1 MNRGLINMDKLIR
14 NSISDIIKNHTQLI
28 SIAIRQRAKFEG
40 WLKFK
45 LADHLQK
52 LGLSNIEVESNYAD
66 SNNRADLGFVYN
78 GVRYDVEL
86 KTPNANWRIDGIE
99 NKGIPITKNIASIII
114 DTKKL
119 EECVGNGIIAFVL
132 FPVPI
137 ADNRWVEYL
146 SRISNE
152 TSKVLT
158 EEDNCSRVKVPLGN
172 GNSCE
177 VIICCFSI

>member
-1 MNRGLINMDKLIR
+1 M
-14 NSISDIIKNHTQLI
+14 
-28 SIAIRQRAKFEG
+28 
-40 WLKFK
+40 
-45 LADHLQK
+45 
-52 LGLSNIEVESNYAD
+52 
-66 SNNRADLGFVYN
+66 
-78 GVRYDVEL
+78 
-86 KTPNANWRIDGIE
+86 
-99 NKGIPITKNIASIII
+99 
-114 DTKKL
+114 
-119 EECVGNGIIAFVL
+119 L